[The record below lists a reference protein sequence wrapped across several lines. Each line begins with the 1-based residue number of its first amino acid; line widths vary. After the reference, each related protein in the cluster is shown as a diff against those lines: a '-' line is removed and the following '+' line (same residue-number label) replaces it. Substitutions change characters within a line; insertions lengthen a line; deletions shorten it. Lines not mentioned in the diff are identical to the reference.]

1 MMLLEQLV
9 CNFVYLFGRDG
20 IYLPVK
26 LLDIPFLS
34 IEQVALAEVKGKL
47 FPIVTGNA
55 NLSLDLPLGCIQLP
69 YCKRIVHQTVQFPSD
84 QSKAS

>member
-1 MMLLEQLV
+1 MMLLEQFV

-47 FPIVTGNA
+47 F
-55 NLSLDLPLGCIQLP
+55 L
-69 YCKRIVHQTVQFPSD
+69 VHGYVP
-84 QSKAS
+84 A